1 MKQNKPIHSL
11 ETLFENVG
19 SGGEGQIQDK
29 IASKPA
35 TDTSSGGEGQ
45 IQDKSA
51 SNSSK
56 PATGRKFEYSESSQ
70 VDEALMNPTMNPI
83 HDIQTTRENQGG
95 NSAPSSS
102 GHSIEVMDSEFKT
115 SSFSLS
121 DISMEE
127 ESELK
132 SSAEPE
138 KIGTFRRL
146 SKLGLG
152 LISTSMKVA
161 SLTVASGGS
170 ALPNTS
176 GTVLSGGGDSSDD
189 NKSRTSTSAFLCQI
203 CQNKYDANREG
214 FSYSNCIMEHVFC
227 RPCITAYTNTQIE
240 SDCKKQPCPCLNDGC
255 DGFANSEEIK
265 QLATRTN
272 FERFSK
278 LEFQE
283 VLDGHE
289 TSLSPNSS
297 PIWSPKKNKK
307 KSNFNR
313 NVFVQCPSCFV
324 VMSGGRAGNPKFP
337 VTTCLVNG
345 CGLQF
350 CFFHGLSHSVQL
362 TCLEYA
368 QEISAAALLESNGQL
383 RGHLSCSP
391 SSKHNEL
398 ERKDVKYCP
407 DCNTR
412 TRKLDA
418 YNSMYCS
425 YCRGCW
431 CWLCNM
437 PADGDHFMPWNII
450 NGCPGQE
457 TVDWETPL
465 DTTGEEGHKRLKRK
479 RKLYGLSVFVLF
491 LLYVAL
497 RYSMVVIPVAIIV
510 TASGLIALVI
520 APIMF
525 VYAYWKASETG
536 ADFPLEGNALDVLRQ
551 AKTCSIP
558 FASST
563 RLPFSRI
570 DDYIFVTT
578 IYVAVGIL
586 CIWFFVLFVLWIPVG
601 ALILAL
607 SQVDA
612 KEEVIFAVFHY
623 LIGSSTSTGQSDVVE
638 FFIWPLGLPAY
649 IIRSVFE
656 S

>member
-19 SGGEGQIQDK
+19 RR
-29 IASKPA
+29 
-35 TDTSSGGEGQ
+35 DTSSGGEGQ

-51 SNSSK
+51 SIGGEGQIQDKRASKPATGSSGGEGQIQDKSASK

-83 HDIQTTRENQGG
+83 HDIQTTRENQLQGG

-127 ESELK
+127 ESELT

-152 LISTSMKVA
+152 LISTSMKVT

-283 VLDGHE
+283 V
-289 TSLSPNSS
+289 
-297 PIWSPKKNKK
+297 
-307 KSNFNR
+307 
-313 NVFVQCPSCFV
+313 
-324 VMSGGRAGNPKFP
+324 
-337 VTTCLVNG
+337 
-345 CGLQF
+345 
-350 CFFHGLSHSVQL
+350 
-362 TCLEYA
+362 Y
-368 QEISAAALLESNGQL
+368 
-383 RGHLSCSP
+383 
-391 SSKHNEL
+391 
-398 ERKDVKYCP
+398 
-407 DCNTR
+407 
-412 TRKLDA
+412 
-418 YNSMYCS
+418 
-425 YCRGCW
+425 
-431 CWLCNM
+431 
-437 PADGDHFMPWNII
+437 
-450 NGCPGQE
+450 
-457 TVDWETPL
+457 
-465 DTTGEEGHKRLKRK
+465 
-479 RKLYGLSVFVLF
+479 
-491 LLYVAL
+491 
-497 RYSMVVIPVAIIV
+497 
-510 TASGLIALVI
+510 
-520 APIMF
+520 
-525 VYAYWKASETG
+525 
-536 ADFPLEGNALDVLRQ
+536 
-551 AKTCSIP
+551 
-558 FASST
+558 
-563 RLPFSRI
+563 
-570 DDYIFVTT
+570 
-578 IYVAVGIL
+578 
-586 CIWFFVLFVLWIPVG
+586 
-601 ALILAL
+601 
-607 SQVDA
+607 
-612 KEEVIFAVFHY
+612 
-623 LIGSSTSTGQSDVVE
+623 
-638 FFIWPLGLPAY
+638 
-649 IIRSVFE
+649 
-656 S
+656 